1 MRREGDDPLPGCIP
15 REELGIAP
23 KIFLTGDPGCGKTTV
38 LRRIVERLRGSV
50 RMTGFL
56 TEEVREGARRS
67 GFRGVTLDG
76 REFPLA
82 RAGGH
87 GPYRIGP
94 YAVSIDGLEAVGVP
108 ALSPAPEIQLVVLD
122 EVGKMESFS
131 AAFRDA
137 VLGLLAGDVP
147 FLATVAVHG
156 VGFPKKVRHDPR
168 IVLIRMSRESR
179 GAVVGELLRMLADAG
194 IGPGTGGARA
204 ATLPGLRARAR

>member
-1 MRREGDDPLPGCIP
+1 LAGCHP
-15 REELGIAP
+15 REELVIAP

-38 LRRIVERLRGSV
+38 LRRVVERLRGSV

-67 GFRGVTLDG
+67 GFCGITLDG

-82 RAGGH
+82 RVGGH

-94 YAVSIDGLEAVGVP
+94 YTVSLEELDAIGVP
-108 ALSPAPEIQLVVLD
+108 ALAPPPGTELVVLD

-137 VLGLLAGDVP
+137 VLSLLAREVP
-147 FLATVAVHG
+147 LLATVAVHG

-168 IVLIRMSRESR
+168 IVLVRMGRESR
-179 GAVVGELLRMLADAG
+179 NAVVGELLRLLADAG
-194 IGPGTGGARA
+194 IGAGTGRSRA
-204 ATLPGLRARAR
+204 ATVPGVPARAR